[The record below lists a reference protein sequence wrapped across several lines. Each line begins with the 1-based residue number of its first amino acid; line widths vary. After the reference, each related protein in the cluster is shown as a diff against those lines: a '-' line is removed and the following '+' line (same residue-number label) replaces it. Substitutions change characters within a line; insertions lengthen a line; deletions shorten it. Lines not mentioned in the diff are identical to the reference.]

1 MFCKRGGSVMGIV
14 VCDVLMMGK
23 EGTSGSGVCL
33 QGAACYKVVH

>member
-1 MFCKRGGSVMGIV
+1 MGIV

-33 QGAACYKVVH
+33 QGAACVTRWRIDDYS